1 MKNFFQNKK
10 YLRRVLLGALVFFTA
25 AAQNVPWLP
34 GIYGVRAL
42 PLLPLVVAVAV
53 LDQALPGVLFGA
65 FAGLLWDITGPSAMP
80 HSIYLACAAFICAM
94 LMRYVLIRNALTV
107 GLLMLL
113 FASAY
118 LALRWVMDYY
128 LLPDSPLPGGTWALL
143 RYSLPSLG
151 YTMLTAVPAYLLAR
165 GVVRRT
171 SRKSKAFV
179 PDELRWKGEKA

>member
-10 YLRRVLLGALVFFTA
+10 YLRRVLLGVLVFLTA

-65 FAGLLWDITGPSAMP
+65 FAGLLWDVAGPSAMP
-80 HSIYLACAAFICAM
+80 HAVVLACAAFICAM
-94 LMRYVLIRNALTV
+94 LMRYVLIRNKLTV
-107 GLLMLL
+107 GLLMFL
-113 FASAY
+113 FTAGY
-118 LALRWVMDYY
+118 LALRWAMDYSG
-128 LLPDSPLPGGTWALL
+128 LEGGAWALL
-143 RYSLPSLG
+143 RYSLPALG
-151 YTMLTAVPAYLLAR
+151 YTMLTAAPVYLLAQ
-165 GVVRRT
+165 GIVRRT

-179 PDELRWKGEKA
+179 PDALRWESGETA